1 MPQIIGIC
9 DSDDAFLWLIV
20 LFVYKGITLL
30 MGVFLAFEIRK
41 VKIVSLNESR
51 FIGMSVYG
59 TVIVSVALT
68 PIGFQ
73 LQDSPTL
80 QYAILG
86 LMLLVSIS
94 IVLSLVFVTKVSTY
108 DDTYRCCVT

>member
-9 DSDDAFLWLIV
+9 QSDDAMLWLIV
-20 LFVYKGITLL
+20 LFVYKGIALL
-30 MGVFLAFEIRK
+30 AGVFLAFETRK

-80 QYAILG
+80 QYSILG
-86 LMLLVSIS
+86 LMLLVSIT
-94 IVLSLVFVTKVSTY
+94 IILILVFVTKVTMAI
-108 DDTYRCCVT
+108 V

>member
-9 DSDDAFLWLIV
+9 DSDDAMLWLIV
-20 LFVYKGITLL
+20 LFLYKGITLL
-30 MGVFLAFEIRK
+30 LGVFLAFEIRK

-59 TVIVSVALT
+59 TVIVSAALT

-80 QYAILG
+80 QYSILG
-86 LMLLVSIS
+86 LLLLSSIT
-94 IVLSLVFVTKVSTY
+94 IVLSLVFVTKVCSWL
-108 DDTYRCCVT
+108 